1 VDAVRS
7 QGLPLLPLREGIAT
21 PGFGYTPFGGSP
33 FGEWWWSRYVF
44 YDLLPAIYRDGD
56 TSGFLE
62 KFAESLRPSFD
73 QLRRKA
79 RDFGEIRDPL
89 LVRTAVS
96 EQQTLRLGKQV
107 VLRGSAEQSGVD
119 GRVPVLGEFT
129 APTARFTDL
138 DRGKELTI
146 KRSKFPANNRVVTI
160 TSVIDR
166 TTVTVTPRLSLD
178 AGLLRWDVR
187 STFTDRPNQTTV
199 EIRGG
204 GADLGKVDLGWT
216 VNDGL
221 ASYLVRDRRV
231 FTVDADERT
240 LLTERDGSKNGNVD
254 SQGRFQTP
262 SYQFSSLDVGKI
274 LFLSGSN
281 LSTNNGRFEIYG
293 VDKVGAA
300 DFRAVLSRLDVP
312 GTAPLSTGLFDST
325 GTLRY
330 ANKAGQIARI
340 SHVRAGLNTTL
351 SVSVFGDDI
360 TVKLATDAFGN
371 AISTALS
378 VAAAI
383 MADVLASALVTAS
396 PSGPGTGIVGPTDGL
411 LDIPGSVLLPDAQL
425 SWAFSPFGWLVL
437 EGPVPTG
444 MTTSEGVDGYVQPFT
459 ATEGLLKSTASALFR
474 PADVGHLVVIRGSLV
489 GNDGTYVVLSVP
501 SYGAGTLLTIA
512 GTFGTEP
519 VGHTVNWEL
528 RTPNSNVGNVEAV
541 AAAPSMIV
549 SLAKDFGIE
558 IDTQESEDRQRS
570 WVKHVNQWIDKKG
583 LAKAYEILAAISG
596 YTGVVS
602 QLFNI
607 TYSISTTLP
616 FDSVYEISDVFG
628 EDATLSDALGVEVTM
643 TTPTGAFTTSALN
656 KYLRIQDAAL
666 VGNNQLFEVVGFIS
680 SQSLRLRSLNT
691 VNPVAPDANNG
702 LIRWSLL
709 RLYTNVPPLR
719 PNFDDFDSDAMN
731 ALIPGFFVDSYCW
744 EQPIIV
750 GVPIELK
757 YTGQL
762 GPFAVGEVITGQ
774 TSFAT
779 ATIEVDTQNGTAG
792 TLSLSNVVGVFI
804 SGEPLLGNLLG
815 SAFADGTQSVGGPG
829 ALSLVAVAEQTESS
843 FVWINGDIAVVLQL
857 GVWALTT
864 RSGQVFFL
872 ETKPL
877 AVRSLTV
884 GVGNSQVSYFQF
896 DPTYSTSI
904 RVAQVN
910 PILLDY
916 TGQLGPFVPLEV
928 ITGQTSL
935 VTATV
940 VSNANSGTTGT
951 LTVSLPSGA
960 FIPGE
965 QLLGSL
971 VGDAVAAGTQY
982 GPALTTVSILNGITT
997 DVTVTLRGTP
1007 AGVVLATAAE
1017 VVTAVSDSLLTGGLL
1032 LASAYP
1038 GDGTGL
1044 ATPVAM
1050 TALASNGVFRSAV
1063 GTTTPLT
1070 LGSASL
1076 EYLCEPD
1083 LSCDYCGSYRIL
1095 LGLEL
1100 DTLFDD
1106 NAIAFERIF
1115 ERTLSRLEDVTP
1127 AHAELIARV
1136 IQPLVATLSL
1146 SATIEP
1152 VSTLAV
1158 LFAPLSFFFDEVPPD
1173 GPSPVP
1179 PPPYPPAFTTLTG
1192 TAVFTN
1198 GSPIVTGTGTL
1209 FTTELAG
1216 YSWVRRSVDTNARV
1230 RVLAVIDDFNL
1241 VLLSP
1246 YQGTTGGGP
1255 IVTSNDPFE
1264 GDPDYEVD
1272 GNPSATI
1279 TTTILP

>member
-1 VDAVRS
+1 M
-7 QGLPLLPLREGIAT
+7 

-107 VLRGSAEQSGVD
+107 VLRGGVEQSGVD
-119 GRVPVLGEFT
+119 GKVAVLGEFS
-129 APTARFTDL
+129 ASTARFTDL

-146 KRSKFPANNRVVTI
+146 KRSNLPANNRVVTI
-160 TSVIDR
+160 TSVVDR
-166 TTVTVTPRLSLD
+166 TTVTVSPRLALD

-187 STFTDRPNQTTV
+187 QVFSDRPNQTTV

-231 FTVDADERT
+231 FTVDVDERT
-240 LLTERDGSKNGNVD
+240 LLTEREGVKNGNVD

-262 SYQFSSLDVGKI
+262 TYQFSSYDVGKI
-274 LFLSGSN
+274 LFISGSN
-281 LSTNNGRFEIYG
+281 LPTNNGRFEIVG
-293 VDKVGAA
+293 VDKVGAT
-300 DFRAVLSRLDVP
+300 DFRAVFSRLDVL
-312 GTAPLSTGLFDST
+312 GTAPLSTGVFDST

-330 ANKAGQIARI
+330 ANKADKIARI
-340 SHVRAGLNTTL
+340 SHVRTGLNTVL
-351 SVSVFGDDI
+351 SVSVSGDDI
-360 TVKLATDAFGN
+360 TVTLATDGFGN
-371 AISTALS
+371 ATSTALA
-378 VAAAI
+378 VAAAVT
-383 MADVLASALVTAS
+383 ADVFASVLVTVV
-396 PSGPGTGIVGPTDGL
+396 PSGPGTGIAGTTDGL
-411 LDIPGSVLLPDAQL
+411 RDIPGSVLAPDAQL
-425 SWAFSPFGWLVL
+425 SWAFAPYGWLVL

-444 MTTSEGVDGYVQPFT
+444 MTTSEGVDGFVQPFT
-459 ATEGLLKSTASALFR
+459 ASEGLLKSTASALFR
-474 PADVGHLVVIRGSLV
+474 SSDVGHIIIIRGSLA
-489 GNDGTYVVLSVP
+489 GNDGTYEVKSVP

-528 RTPNSNVGNVEAV
+528 RTPNSNSGKVEAV
-541 AAAPSMIV
+541 ASAPSMIV

-558 IDTQESEDRQRS
+558 IDTQESEVRQRS

-607 TYSISTTLP
+607 TYSISTELP

-628 EDATLSDALGVEVTM
+628 EDATLSDAVGLEVTM
-643 TTPTGAFTTSALN
+643 TTPTQGLFTTSALH

-666 VGNNQLFEVVGFIS
+666 VSNDQLFEVVGFIS
-680 SQSLRLRSLNT
+680 STSLRLRSLT
-691 VNPVAPDANNG
+691 AINPAAPDANNG
-702 LIRWSLL
+702 MIRWSLL
-709 RLYTNVPPLR
+709 RLYTSLPPLR

-731 ALIPGFFVDSYCW
+731 ALIPSFFVDSYCW
-744 EQPIIV
+744 EQPIII
-750 GVPIELK
+750 GVPVQLK

-762 GPFAVGEVITGQ
+762 GPFAVGEIVTGS

-779 ATIEVDTQNGTAG
+779 ATIEVDSQNGTAG
-792 TLSLSNVVGVFI
+792 TLSLSNVLGVFI

-829 ALSLVAVAEQTESS
+829 ALSVVATAEQTESS
-843 FVWINGDIAVVLQL
+843 FVWIDGDIAVVLQL
-857 GVWALTT
+857 GVWALTS

-877 AVRSLTV
+877 AVKSLTV
-884 GVGNSQVSYFQF
+884 GAGNSQVTYFQF
-896 DPTYSTSI
+896 DPTYTTGI
-904 RVAQVN
+904 RVAQTN

-916 TGQLGPFVPLEV
+916 AGQLGPFVPLEV

-940 VSNANSGTTGT
+940 VSNANNGTTGT

-965 QLLGSL
+965 QLLGSF
-971 VGDAVAAGTQY
+971 VGDAVAVGTQY

-1007 AGVVLATAAE
+1007 SGVVLATAQE
-1017 VVTAVSDSLLTGGLL
+1017 VVTAVFNSLLTGGLL

-1044 ATPVAM
+1044 AIPGVM

-1063 GTTTPLT
+1063 GTTAPLT
-1070 LGSASL
+1070 FGPASL

-1209 FTTELAG
+1209 FTTELAS

-1230 RVLAVIDDFNL
+1230 RVLAVIDNLNL

-1272 GNPSATI
+1272 SNPSATI